1 VSVTSLPPSG
11 GPIIPE
17 TVEPIDDFY
26 RRLMR
31 ERWFPVAALL
41 IAFLVLVILADR
53 FDAVALTAPG
63 TFTTMLI
70 LGSPILLAGLGGL
83 YSERAG
89 IVNIGLEGMMTLGT
103 WFAAWGGIRWGPW
116 AGLAFGIIGGAAG
129 GLIHAIATVG
139 FGVDH
144 IVSGVAINILAP
156 GITRYLSSKTFAKP
170 ATESAVGGGS
180 ISTSPTVSG
189 EIPEITVPFLSGGDL
204 FGWKTPSLFGW
215 IEKKDWFY
223 VSDLAGALRGLT
235 TNIPLLVV
243 IAIALVPVTA
253 WLLWRTRFGLRLRS
267 AGENPF
273 AADSLGV
280 RVYRFQTIACLA
292 SGGCAGF
299 GGAMLVLETTGNYK
313 EGQVA
318 GRGFIGLAA
327 LIFGNWR
334 PTGVLGGA
342 GLFGY
347 ADGLARR
354 DLDGKSV
361 RGLVLFLAICAIIG
375 VAILL
380 ARRMVTAAGVTAMLA
395 GLMILW
401 FVTTDEIPE
410 ELVFI
415 TAPVLTLVVL
425 VVAGRSL
432 RPPRYDGYVW
442 RRGEGG

>member
-1 VSVTSLPPSG
+1 MSVTALPPSS
-11 GPIIPE
+11 GPVIP
-17 TVEPIDDFY
+17 TSVEPVDDFY

-31 ERWFPVAALL
+31 ERWFPIAALL
-41 IAFLVLVILADR
+41 VAFLVLVILTNQ

-63 TFTTMLI
+63 TFRQMLI

-83 YSERAG
+83 YCERAG

-103 WFAAWGGIRWGPW
+103 WFAAWGGIQWGPW
-116 AGLAFGIIGGAAG
+116 AGLAFGIFGGALG
-129 GLIHAIATVG
+129 GLVHAVATVG

-156 GITRYLSSKTFAKP
+156 GITRYLSSKTFAQP
-170 ATESAVGGGS
+170 AADSPVGGGS
-180 ISTSPTVSG
+180 ISTSPSVSG
-189 EIPEITVPFLSGGDL
+189 EATDVTLPFLSGGDL
-204 FGWKTPSLFGW
+204 FGWKTPNVLGW
-215 IEKKDWFY
+215 IEDQDWY
-223 VSDLAGALRGLT
+223 YISDLAGALRGMT
-235 TNIPLLVV
+235 TGIPMLVV
-243 IAIALVPVTA
+243 LAIALVPFTA
-253 WLLWRTRFGLRLRS
+253 WLLWRTPFGLRLRS

-313 EGQVA
+313 ENQVA

-334 PTGVLGGA
+334 PTGVLSGA

-361 RGLVLFLAICAIIG
+361 RGLVLFLAVGAVIG
-375 VAILL
+375 VLILL
-380 ARRMVTAAGVTAMLA
+380 SRRMMTAAAVTAMLA

-401 FVTTDEIPE
+401 FFATEEIPE

-432 RPPRYDGYVW
+432 RPPKYDGYVW
-442 RRGEGG
+442 RRGESG

>member
-1 VSVTSLPPSG
+1 MSVISVPPSS
-11 GPIIPE
+11 GPVIPE
-17 TVEPIDDFY
+17 SVEPVDDFY

-31 ERWFPVAALL
+31 ERWFPIAVLL
-41 IAFLVLVILADR
+41 LAFLVLVILSNQ
-53 FDAVALTAPG
+53 FDAIALTQPG
-63 TFTTMLI
+63 TYTAMLI

-83 YSERAG
+83 YCERAG

-103 WFAAWGGIRWGPW
+103 WFAAWGGIQWGPW
-116 AGLAFGIIGGAAG
+116 AGLGFGILGGALG
-129 GLIHAIATVG
+129 GMLHAIATVG

-170 ATESAVGGGS
+170 AGESAVGGGS
-180 ISTSPTVSG
+180 ISTSPSVSG
-189 EIPEITVPFLSGGDL
+189 DLPDITVPFLSGGDL

-215 IEKKDWFY
+215 IERQDWWY

-243 IAIALVPVTA
+243 LAIALVPFTA
-253 WLLWRTRFGLRLRS
+253 WLLWRTPFGLRLRS

-280 RVYRFQTIACLA
+280 RVYRYQSIACLA

-299 GGAMLVLETTGNYK
+299 GGAMLVLQTTGNYK
-313 EGQVA
+313 EAQVA

-334 PTGVLGGA
+334 PTGVLAGS

-361 RGLVLFLAICAIIG
+361 RGLVLFLAICALVG
-375 VAILL
+375 VAVLV
-380 ARRMVTAAGVTAMLA
+380 ARRMMTAAGVTAMLA
-395 GLMILW
+395 GLMIIW

-432 RPPRYDGYVW
+432 RPPKYDGYVW
-442 RRGEGG
+442 RRGESD

>member
-1 VSVTSLPPSG
+1 MSVTSLPPST
-11 GPIIPE
+11 GPVIPE
-17 TVEPIDDFY
+17 SVEPLDDFY

-31 ERWFPVAALL
+31 ERWFPVVALL
-41 IAFLVLVILADR
+41 IAFLVLVILTNQ

-63 TFTTMLI
+63 TFRQMLI

-83 YSERAG
+83 YCERAG

-103 WFAAWGGIRWGPW
+103 WFAAWAGIRWGPW
-116 AGLAFGIIGGAAG
+116 VGLAFGIIGGASG
-129 GLIHAIATVG
+129 GLLHAIATVG

-180 ISTSPTVSG
+180 ISTSPTISG
-189 EIPEITVPFLSGGDL
+189 NAPDFTVPFLSGGDL
-204 FGWKTPSLFGW
+204 FGWKTPSLLGW
-215 IEKKDWFY
+215 IERHDWFY
-223 VSDLAGALRGLT
+223 ISDLAGALRGIT
-235 TNIPLLVV
+235 TGIPVLVV
-243 IAIALVPVTA
+243 IAIALVPFTA
-253 WLLWRTRFGLRLRS
+253 WLLWRTPFGLRLRS

-280 RVYRFQTIACLA
+280 RVYRFQTAGCLA

-299 GGAMLVLETTGNYK
+299 GGALLVLETTGNYK
-313 EGQVA
+313 ENMVA

-334 PTGVLGGA
+334 PSGVLAGS

-361 RGLVLFLAICAIIG
+361 RGLVLFLAVCAVIG

-380 ARRMVTAAGVTAMLA
+380 ARRMVTAAAITAMLA

-401 FVTTDEIPE
+401 FVATDEIPE

-432 RPPRYDGYVW
+432 RPPRYDGFVW

>member
-1 VSVTSLPPSG
+1 VSVTSLPPST
-11 GPIIPE
+11 GPVIPE
-17 TVEPIDDFY
+17 SVEPIDDFY

-31 ERWFPVAALL
+31 ERWFPVAVLL
-41 IAFLVLVILADR
+41 LAFLVLVILTNQ

-63 TFTTMLI
+63 TFTSMLI

-103 WFAAWGGIRWGPW
+103 WFAAWGGIQWGPW
-116 AGLAFGIIGGAAG
+116 AGLGFGILGGAIGGS
-129 GLIHAIATVG
+129 LHAIATVG

-156 GITRYLSSKTFAKP
+156 GITRYLSSKTFALP

-180 ISTSPTVSG
+180 ISTSPSVSG
-189 EIPEITVPFLSGGDL
+189 EATDVTLPFLSGGDL

-215 IEKKDWFY
+215 IEKQDWFY

-235 TNIPLLVV
+235 SGIPLLVV
-243 IAIALVPVTA
+243 IAIALVPFSA
-253 WLLWRTRFGLRLRS
+253 WLLWRTPFGLRLRS

-280 RVYRFQTIACLA
+280 RVYRLQTIACLA

-299 GGAMLVLETTGNYK
+299 GGALLVLETTGNYK

-334 PTGVLGGA
+334 PTGVLAGA

-361 RGLVLFLAICAIIG
+361 RGLVLFLAVCALIG

-380 ARRMVTAAGVTAMLA
+380 ARRMVTAAAVTAMLA

-401 FVTTDEIPE
+401 FVATDEIPE

-432 RPPRYDGYVW
+432 RPPKYDGYVW